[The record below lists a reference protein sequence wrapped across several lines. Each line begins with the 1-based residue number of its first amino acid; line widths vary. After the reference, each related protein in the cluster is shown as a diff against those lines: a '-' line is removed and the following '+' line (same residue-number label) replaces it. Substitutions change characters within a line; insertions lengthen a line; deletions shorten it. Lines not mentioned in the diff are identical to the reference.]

1 MKSVSTEAKVGL
13 FVLIGLIILAYMSF
27 KVGQQGFGLKKGYE
41 LTAVFDNVSGLE
53 KKGASVQMA
62 GVEIGTVEDIRLH
75 NGKALVTLRIRPDVK
90 LPVDSTAAIRT
101 HGVLGD
107 KYIEIIPGPG
117 LSGSTGAGLTG
128 IQYLKEGEQ
137 IQNTERQADIDRLLN
152 QAALVMDDIKMVT
165 AALSNTLG
173 SEEGE
178 ESMRRILVNIRDLS
192 DNLNRVVTH
201 NDEKFAEM
209 VDNLRAASREMDKTF
224 TALSRITDDINKG
237 KGTVGTLIKDETL
250 ADNLNKTLASLQ
262 EISKKINEGKGTI
275 GKLINEEET
284 VDNLNE
290 SLAGINRYMN
300 KAEQFR
306 VLVSYRG
313 EYLFDSSNAK
323 SYIEMR
329 IQPKEDKFYLLGLVS
344 DPRGRRQE
352 VETTTPAGTTK
363 TIEYNKDK
371 LLLSAQIGKRFKDI
385 VLRGGVL
392 ENTGGVGMDYYAL
405 NDKLQLTFEAFDFGA
420 SGRRP
425 HLKGYAEY
433 RLMKHVFLSAGWD
446 DFISNEGN
454 SSPFMGFSIKFT
466 DDDLKYLL
474 MSAPIPK

>member
-1 MKSVSTEAKVGL
+1 MQSVSTEAKVGL

-53 KKGASVQMA
+53 KQGASVQMA

-75 NGKALVTLRIRPDVK
+75 NGKALVTLRIRSDVK

-107 KYIEIIPGPG
+107 KYIEIIPGPADG
-117 LSGSTGAGLTG
+117 RQSDLTG
-128 IQYLKEGEQ
+128 TQYLKEGEQ
-137 IQNTERQADIDRLLN
+137 IQRTERQADIDRLLN
-152 QAALVMDDIKMVT
+152 QAALVMDDIKTVT
-165 AALSNTLG
+165 ATLSNTLG
-173 SEEGE
+173 SKEGE
-178 ESMRRILVNIRDLS
+178 ESIRRILVNVRDLS
-192 DNLNRVVTH
+192 DNLNRVVTR

-209 VDNLRAASREMDKTF
+209 VDNLRAASKEMDKTF
-224 TALSRITDDINKG
+224 TSLSRITDDINKG
-237 KGTVGTLIKDETL
+237 KGMVGTLIKDETL

-262 EISKKINEGKGTI
+262 DISKKINEGQGTI

-290 SLAGINRYMN
+290 SLTGINRYMN

-313 EYLFDSSNAK
+313 EYLFDTSNAK

-352 VETTTPAGTTK
+352 VETTTPTGTTK

-385 VLRGGVL
+385 VLRGGVF

-405 NDKLQLTFEAFDFGA
+405 NDRLQLTFEAFDFGT

-425 HLKGYAEY
+425 HLKGYGEY
-433 RLMKHVFLSAGWD
+433 RLLKHIYLSAGWD
-446 DFISNEGN
+446 DFISNQGN